1 MSGMVEA
8 SAKTIEDKARILV
21 VDDERLFRDT
31 ISMTLQ
37 DEGYDVVAFDSG
49 AAVLDFL
56 DQGGGA
62 DLMLLDWQMP
72 GMDGI
77 EVLRLLRD
85 AGSSMPVIFLTAL
98 GNQVYEE
105 AALARGA
112 VDFVDKTRSFAIIL
126 RRIRLV
132 TEGTKPL
139 PERAADE
146 PAAATLQIGRLT
158 LRLDTNRAYWTDSM
172 VNLTL
177 TEFNVVK
184 LLAERIGRDV
194 SYREIYDIVHG
205 RGFIAGTGDSGYRAN
220 VRALVKRIRQK
231 FKEID
236 DEFAELEN
244 YPGFGYRWIESA
256 EGNGN

>member
-1 MSGMVEA
+1 MSGVAETSVTA
-8 SAKTIEDKARILV
+8 VAEKARILV

-37 DEGYDVVAFDSG
+37 DEGYDVVAFESG
-49 AAVLDFL
+49 AAVLQFL
-56 DQGGGA
+56 GQGGAA

-85 AGSSMPVIFLTAL
+85 TGSSMPVIFLTAL

-105 AALARGA
+105 AALSRGA
-112 VDFVDKTRSFAIIL
+112 IDFVDKTRSFAIIL

-132 TEGTKPL
+132 TDGTKPL
-139 PERAADE
+139 PERLGGE
-146 PAAATLQIGRLT
+146 PAAAMLQSGRLV
-158 LRLDTNRAYWTDSM
+158 LRLDTNRAYWNDSM

-177 TEFNVVK
+177 TEFNVVR
-184 LLAERIGRDV
+184 LLAERIGKDV

-236 DEFAELEN
+236 DGFAELEN
-244 YPGFGYRWIESA
+244 YPGFGYRWIEAAGS
-256 EGNGN
+256 ERD